1 MHQTRSEHV
10 KPCQTTSE
18 QVWSHQ
24 TMLEQVRL
32 HQNRSYHSRPAQTTL
47 DKLRPYQNM
56 SDQART
62 LQSRSDHIQTS
73 TNLTCS
79 DVVQWC
85 GLAWFDLFW
94 NGPTWHGLTT
104 HPPPS
109 EIKLRGRVKVC
120 EKYKMNKLPAEPLK
134 VSIQNVSM
142 PSESKI
148 DKNINTLLGK
158 IFEK

>member
-1 MHQTRSEHV
+1 MSDHIRTGLITSDHV
-10 KPCQTTSE
+10 RTGQTTSK
-18 QVWSHQ
+18 QVIPQQ
-24 TMLEQVRL
+24 TSSNHIRQ
-32 HQNRSYHSRPAQTTL
+32 AQTISDHVRTG
-47 DKLRPYQNM
+47 QNM
-56 SDQART
+56 SEQAWT

-85 GLAWFDLFW
+85 GLTWFDLFW
-94 NGPTWHGLTT
+94 NGPTWHGLT
-104 HPPPS
+104 PPPS

-134 VSIQNVSM
+134 VSIQNVLM